1 MKDRMM
7 LGEKDFHK
15 AVLIVVI
22 LLMTLVCLHIFV
34 MQTDAAEMS
43 KGFKSATTAE
53 NPGLIQV
60 GDTRSTTHQYTIT

>member
-7 LGEKDFHK
+7 LGEKDFQK

-43 KGFKSATTAE
+43 EGFKSATTAE

>member
-7 LGEKDFHK
+7 LGEKDFQK

-43 KGFKSATTAE
+43 KGFTSATTAE
-53 NPGLIQV
+53 NPGFIQV

>member
-1 MKDRMM
+1 MKDRVM